1 MGIIRFLL
9 AASVVVAHAHQSIG
23 IPILSAG
30 VCVETF
36 FIISGFYMALVL
48 ETKYHSDTRSFWLN
62 RWFRIAP
69 TYYIVLIT
77 SLGIYAAA
85 SLWKHHPIDRLNFF
99 ITAFRD
105 HSWGALALGTLPQI
119 TIIGLQWPLL
129 QVFTP
134 GLGLSWLGVSPM
146 SDTSVLMERFLF
158 VPQAW
163 SVGVEL
169 MFYLMVPFL
178 NRIGTNKLV
187 VIALLSYALK
197 LSLRVSLSGGLL
209 SKYDQVLL
217 PPQLCLFI
225 LGMLVCRHRK
235 LILSYTPKTWHS
247 WVLLVWI
254 LLFSLFELLPFNP
267 TESVFLMFTAF
278 VLPAVFEQSK
288 SRTWDRW
295 IGELSYPIYMCH
307 IALRWLLL
315 GTGAKAYQGC
325 SPWLLLA
332 ITIPV
337 AILISYLVEGPIDRW
352 RHAVFMPAVVR
363 RKKDFPTTPHGVA

>member
-9 AASVVVAHAHQSIG
+9 ACSVVIAHAHQSIS
-23 IPILSAG
+23 IPILNAG
-30 VCVETF
+30 ACVENF

-48 ETKYHSDTRSFWLN
+48 ETKYHSDKRAFWLN

-69 TYYIVLIT
+69 TYYIILLF
-77 SLGIYAAA
+77 SLGIYFAA

-99 ITAFRD
+99 VTAFHD
-105 HSWGALALGTLPQI
+105 QAWGALALGTLPQI
-119 TIIGLQWPLL
+119 SIVGLQWPLL

-134 GLGLSWLGVSPM
+134 GAGLSWLGLSTM
-146 SDTSVLMERFLF
+146 SETSIMMERFLF

-169 MFYLMVPFL
+169 MFYLLVPFL
-178 NRIGTNKLV
+178 NKLSTKKLL
-187 VIALLSYALK
+187 VIALASFALK
-197 LSLRVSLSGGLL
+197 IYLRFSLSGGLL

-225 LGMLVCRHRK
+225 LGMLACRYRHA
-235 LILSYTPKTWHS
+235 ILSVVPKIWGPFALTL
-247 WVLLVWI
+247 WVLCFTI
-254 LLFSLFELLPFNP
+254 FGLFSFNP
-267 TESVFLMFTAF
+267 TETLFLMFSACI
-278 VLPAVFEQSK
+278 LPTLFDWSK
-288 SRTWDRW
+288 SLALDRW
-295 IGELSYPIYMCH
+295 IGDLSYPIYMSH

-325 SPWLLLA
+325 SPWILLA

-337 AILISYLVEGPIDRW
+337 AIGISYLVEGPIDRW
-352 RHAVFMPAVVR
+352 RHRTYPPSSEKVR
-363 RKKDFPTTPHGVA
+363 SRS

>member
-9 AASVVVAHAHQSIG
+9 ACSVVVAHSHQSIG
-23 IPILSAG
+23 IPMLDAG

-48 ETKYHSDTRSFWLN
+48 ETKYHSDKRAFWLN

-69 TYYIVLIT
+69 TYYIVLLV
-77 SLGIYAAA
+77 SLGIYVAA

-99 ITAFRD
+99 VTASHD
-105 HSWGALALGTLPQI
+105 HAWGALAMGTFPQI
-119 TIIGLQWPLL
+119 SIIGLQWPLL

-169 MFYLMVPFL
+169 MFYLIVPFL
-178 NRIGTNKLV
+178 NRFSSRWLA
-187 VIALLSYALK
+187 VIALASFMLK
-197 LSLRVSLSGGLL
+197 LVLRFLLSGGVL

-225 LGMLVCRHRK
+225 LGMLACRYRH
-235 LILSYTPKTWHS
+235 LFLSYVPRVRGLH
-247 WVLLVWI
+247 VLVFWG
-254 LLFSLFELLPFNP
+254 LFFTTFELFPFNP
-267 TESVFLMFTAF
+267 TESVFLVFTACA
-278 VLPAVFEQSK
+278 LPIVFEWSK
-288 SRTWDRW
+288 SLDWDRW
-295 IGELSYPIYMCH
+295 IGDLSYPIYMCH

-332 ITIPV
+332 MTIPT
-337 AILISYLVEGPIDRW
+337 AIMISHLVEGPIDRW
-352 RHAVFMPAVVR
+352 RHRTFSP
-363 RKKDFPTTPHGVA
+363 KY